1 MTMERQIHT
10 AWRRAL
16 SVLAA
21 VILLA
26 AGAWFFAVLPV
37 GPAVPALVVALVLA
51 FGLLRR
57 VRWTGE
63 QWEDHVASKRQ
74 AARELLRADEG
85 QRTRP
90 P

>member
-10 AWRRAL
+10 GWRRVL

-21 VILLA
+21 VVVLA
-26 AGAWFFAVLPV
+26 AGAWSFAVLPV
-37 GPAVPALVVALVLA
+37 GPALAALVVALVLA
-51 FGLLRR
+51 FGFLRR

-63 QWEDHVASKRQ
+63 QWEGHVASKRQ
-74 AARELLRADEG
+74 SARELLRADEG